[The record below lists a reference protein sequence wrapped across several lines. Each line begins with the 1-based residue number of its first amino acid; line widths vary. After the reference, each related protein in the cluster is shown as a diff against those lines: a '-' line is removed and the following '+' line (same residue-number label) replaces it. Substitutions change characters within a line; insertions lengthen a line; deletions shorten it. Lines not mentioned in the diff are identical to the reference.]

1 MSDLRRSILIAASIV
16 ALAPTG
22 VPAALADNETGAL
35 DARMKAELSHLQ
47 SEQHHLEGQLAMAHE
62 ISKLQ
67 SHINQ
72 MRQELLQSLQSSS
85 GYPQP
90 VLSRAPN
97 TSLSTEAEPV
107 RQVYAQVQPPP
118 SYTRRR
124 FPARHTVPARSQEF
138 MANRTANEPLPPIN
152 TEAPLS
158 STGETEIRNVRV
170 ADDRAHIEQQIEKLR
185 AQLSTWV
192 GGGVGS
198 RARTGTTGLSK
209 LNETNVNAAASTT
222 LGNLGRL
229 TVSVSNVHLS
239 AGGQPDAADAHLV
252 GSAPIYPGYVPNVTD
267 RATGTGFSLLFARPD
282 LQMDIGSTPTGFLE
296 HGLTGGIAWAPGGGP
311 LSLQAD
317 RRPVVDSLLSYAGMY
332 DPRTG
337 SNWGGVFANTV
348 QIAAGAGQDPARY
361 GSLSYAVL
369 QGSHVAANHRWSV
382 DGGLRWSVAT
392 GIPNEQVHV
401 GLNMLFMSYAKNLSF
416 FTLGQGGYFSP
427 QTFYRPSATVDWE
440 GYMGEHAV
448 WKLSGRLGWQ
458 TFQQSSSPYF
468 PMDAALQ
475 SASDNQYYPTQNV
488 SSIAYAVTGQL
499 AYLFA
504 PQWLGTGWF
513 RMDNSRNYQD
523 AVVGVS
529 LQYYF
534 SPLSTPPA
542 PDSLI
547 KPWMTP
553 QS

>member
-1 MSDLRRSILIAASIV
+1 MPDLHRSILIAVSMV
-16 ALAPTG
+16 ALVPTCAPI
-22 VPAALADNETGAL
+22 AMADNASGTL

-47 SEQHHLEGQLAMAHE
+47 TEQHHLEGQLAMAHE
-62 ISKLQ
+62 IAKLQ

-72 MRQELLQSLQSSS
+72 MRQELLQSLQHSNGYSRPVSS
-85 GYPQP
+85 
-90 VLSRAPN
+90 RTPN
-97 TSLSTEAEPV
+97 TSQSRITEPAP
-107 RQVYAQVQPPP
+107 QVYTQIQPQPE
-118 SYTRRR
+118 
-124 FPARHTVPARSQEF
+124 A
-138 MANRTANEPLPPIN
+138 MANRTTAETLPPISAV
-152 TEAPLS
+152 APRSS
-158 STGETEIRNVRV
+158 STGKTAIQSGQV
-170 ADDRAHIEQQIEKLR
+170 ADERAHIEQQIEKLR

-192 GGGVGS
+192 GAGVGY

-239 AGGQPDAADAHLV
+239 AGGQPAAADAQLV
-252 GSAPIYPGYVPNVTD
+252 GSAPAFGFVPIVTD
-267 RATGTGFSLLFARPD
+267 RASGTGFSLSFARPD

-296 HGLTGGIAWAPGGGP
+296 HGLTGGISWQPDGGP
-311 LSLQAD
+311 FSFQAS

-332 DPRTG
+332 DPYTG
-337 SNWGGVFANTV
+337 SKWGGVFANNF
-348 QIAAGAGQDPARY
+348 QIAVGAGHDPVRY

-369 QGSHVAANHRWSV
+369 NGSHVATNSRWSV
-382 DGGLRWSVAT
+382 DGGLRWPVAT

-401 GLNMLFMSYAKNLSF
+401 GLNMLFMRYAKNLSF

-427 QTFYRPSATVDWE
+427 QTFYRPSATVDWA
-440 GYMGEHAV
+440 GYMGTRAV

-458 TFQQSSSPYF
+458 VFQQSSSPYF
-468 PMDAALQ
+468 PIDPALQ
-475 SASDNQYYPTQNV
+475 AQASTINHQYPYYPAQNV
-488 SSIAYAVTGQL
+488 SSLAYAVTGQM

-513 RMDNSRNYQD
+513 RVDNSRNYQD
-523 AVVGVS
+523 IVAGLS

-534 SPLSTPPA
+534 NPLSTPPD

-553 QS
+553 Q

>member
-1 MSDLRRSILIAASIV
+1 MPDLRRSILIAVSMV

-22 VPAALADNETGAL
+22 APAAMADNASGAL
-35 DARMKAELSHLQ
+35 DVRMKAELSRLQ

-62 ISKLQ
+62 IAKLQ
-67 SHINQ
+67 FNINQ
-72 MRQELLQSLQSSS
+72 MRQELLQSLQHSNGYSRHLSSRTPNPS
-85 GYPQP
+85 
-90 VLSRAPN
+90 LSR
-97 TSLSTEAEPV
+97 TTEPV
-107 RQVYAQVQPPP
+107 PPVYAQVQPQPE
-118 SYTRRR
+118 
-124 FPARHTVPARSQEF
+124 A
-138 MANRTANEPLPPIN
+138 MANRTTNEPLPPIN
-152 TEAPLS
+152 AEAPRS
-158 STGETEIRNVRV
+158 SSGETEIQSGHV
-170 ADDRAHIEQQIEKLR
+170 ADARAHIEQQIEKLR

-296 HGLTGGIAWAPGGGP
+296 HGLTGGIAWQPGGGP

-348 QIAAGAGQDPARY
+348 QIAAGAGRDPARY

-382 DGGLRWSVAT
+382 DGGLRWPVAT
-392 GIPNEQVHV
+392 GIPDEQVHV

-440 GYMGEHAV
+440 GYMGAHAV

-468 PMDAALQ
+468 PMDPALQ
-475 SASDNQYYPTQNV
+475 AQANAIKNQYPYYPAQNV

-504 PQWLGTGWF
+504 PQWLGTGWL

-523 AVVGVS
+523 AVAGVS

>member
-1 MSDLRRSILIAASIV
+1 M
-16 ALAPTG
+16 
-22 VPAALADNETGAL
+22 
-35 DARMKAELSHLQ
+35 
-47 SEQHHLEGQLAMAHE
+47 
-62 ISKLQ
+62 
-67 SHINQ
+67 
-72 MRQELLQSLQSSS
+72 
-85 GYPQP
+85 
-90 VLSRAPN
+90 
-97 TSLSTEAEPV
+97 
-107 RQVYAQVQPPP
+107 
-118 SYTRRR
+118 
-124 FPARHTVPARSQEF
+124 
-138 MANRTANEPLPPIN
+138 
-152 TEAPLS
+152 
-158 STGETEIRNVRV
+158 
-170 ADDRAHIEQQIEKLR
+170 
-185 AQLSTWV
+185 
-192 GGGVGS
+192 GS

-296 HGLTGGIAWAPGGGP
+296 HGLTGGIAWQPGGGP

-348 QIAAGAGQDPARY
+348 QIAAGAGRDPARY

-382 DGGLRWSVAT
+382 DGGLRWPVAT
-392 GIPNEQVHV
+392 GIPDEQVHV

-440 GYMGEHAV
+440 GYMGAHAV

-468 PMDAALQ
+468 PMDPALQ
-475 SASDNQYYPTQNV
+475 AQANAIKNQYPYYPAQNV

-504 PQWLGTGWF
+504 PQWLGTGWL

-523 AVVGVS
+523 AVAGVS

>member
-1 MSDLRRSILIAASIV
+1 MPDLRRSILIAVSMV
-16 ALAPTG
+16 ALAPAG
-22 VPAALADNETGAL
+22 APAAMADNASGAL
-35 DARMKAELSHLQ
+35 DVRMKAELSRLQ

-62 ISKLQ
+62 IAKLQ

-72 MRQELLQSLQSSS
+72 MRQELLQSLQHSNGYSRHLSSRTPNPS
-85 GYPQP
+85 
-90 VLSRAPN
+90 LSR
-97 TSLSTEAEPV
+97 TTEPV
-107 RQVYAQVQPPP
+107 PPVYAQVQPQPE
-118 SYTRRR
+118 
-124 FPARHTVPARSQEF
+124 A
-138 MANRTANEPLPPIN
+138 MANRTTNEPLSPIN
-152 TEAPLS
+152 AEAPRS
-158 STGETEIRNVRV
+158 SSGETEIQSGHV
-170 ADDRAHIEQQIEKLR
+170 ADARAHIEQQIEKLR

-198 RARTGTTGLSK
+198 RARTGTTGLSR

-229 TVSVSNVHLS
+229 TVSASNVHLS

-252 GSAPIYPGYVPNVTD
+252 GSAPAFGFVPNVTD

-296 HGLTGGIAWAPGGGP
+296 HGLTGGIAWQPGGGP

-332 DPRTG
+332 DPYTG

-382 DGGLRWSVAT
+382 DGGLRWPVAT
-392 GIPNEQVHV
+392 GIPDEQVHV
-401 GLNMLFMSYAKNLSF
+401 GINMLFMSYAKNLSF

-440 GYMGEHAV
+440 GYMGAHAV

-468 PMDAALQ
+468 PMDPALQ
-475 SASDNQYYPTQNV
+475 AQASAVNHQYPYYPAQNV

-504 PQWLGTGWF
+504 PQWLGTGWL

-523 AVVGVS
+523 TVAGVS

-553 QS
+553 Q

>member
-1 MSDLRRSILIAASIV
+1 MPDLRRYLLIAVSMV

-22 VPAALADNETGAL
+22 APAAMADNASGAL
-35 DARMKAELSHLQ
+35 DIRMKAELSRLQ
-47 SEQHHLEGQLAMAHE
+47 SEQHHLEEQLAMAHE
-62 ISKLQ
+62 IAKLQ
-67 SHINQ
+67 FHINQ
-72 MRQELLQSLQSSS
+72 MRRELLQSLQQSNSYSLPVSS
-85 GYPQP
+85 
-90 VLSRAPN
+90 RTPN
-97 TSLSTEAEPV
+97 TSLSRTTEPV
-107 RQVYAQVQPPP
+107 HQVYAQVQPQPT
-118 SYTRRR
+118 SSTL
-124 FPARHTVPARSQEF
+124 ARVPREAYSPNPQPEAL
-138 MANRTANEPLPPIN
+138 ANRTITNEPLPPIN
-152 TEAPLS
+152 AEAPGF
-158 STGETEIRNVRV
+158 STGERAIQSGHMADERV
-170 ADDRAHIEQQIEKLR
+170 HIEQQIEKLR

-209 LNETNVNAAASTT
+209 LNETDVNAAASTT

-239 AGGQPDAADAHLV
+239 TGGQPAVADAHLV
-252 GSAPIYPGYVPNVTD
+252 GSAPAFGFVPNVTD

-296 HGLTGGIAWAPGGGP
+296 HGLTGGIAWQPGGGAV
-311 LSLQAD
+311 SLQAD

-332 DPRTG
+332 DPYTG
-337 SNWGGVFANTV
+337 SNWGGVFANTL
-348 QIAAGAGQDPARY
+348 QIAAGSGQDPARY

-369 QGSHVAANHRWSV
+369 QGSHVAANHRLSV
-382 DGGLRWSVAT
+382 DGGLRWPVAT
-392 GIPNEQVHV
+392 GIPDEQVHV

-440 GYMGEHAV
+440 GHIGEHAV
-448 WKLSGRLGWQ
+448 WKISGRLGWQ

-468 PMDAALQ
+468 PMDPALQ
-475 SASDNQYYPTQNV
+475 SASDNQYYPAQNV

-523 AVVGVS
+523 AVAGVS

-534 SPLSTPPA
+534 SPLSTPPS

-553 QS
+553 Q

>member
-1 MSDLRRSILIAASIV
+1 MPDLHRSILIAVSMV
-16 ALAPTG
+16 ALVPTG
-22 VPAALADNETGAL
+22 APVAMADNASGTL

-62 ISKLQ
+62 IAKLQ

-72 MRQELLQSLQSSS
+72 MRQELLQSLQHSNGYSRPVSS
-85 GYPQP
+85 
-90 VLSRAPN
+90 RTPN
-97 TSLSTEAEPV
+97 TSQSRITEPAP
-107 RQVYAQVQPPP
+107 QVYAQIQPQPE
-118 SYTRRR
+118 
-124 FPARHTVPARSQEF
+124 A
-138 MANRTANEPLPPIN
+138 MANRTTAETLPPISAV
-152 TEAPLS
+152 APRSS
-158 STGETEIRNVRV
+158 STGKTAIQSGQV
-170 ADDRAHIEQQIEKLR
+170 ADERAHIEQQIEKLR

-192 GGGVGS
+192 GAGVGY

-209 LNETNVNAAASTT
+209 LNETNVNAAASST

-239 AGGQPDAADAHLV
+239 AGGQPTAADAQLV
-252 GSAPIYPGYVPNVTD
+252 GSAPAFGFVPIVTD
-267 RATGTGFSLLFARPD
+267 RASGTGFSLSFARPD

-296 HGLTGGIAWAPGGGP
+296 HGLTGGISWQPNGGP
-311 LSLQAD
+311 FSFQAS

-332 DPRTG
+332 DPYTG
-337 SNWGGVFANTV
+337 SNWGGVFANTL
-348 QIAAGAGQDPARY
+348 QIAAGAGHDPARY

-382 DGGLRWSVAT
+382 DGGLRWPVAT
-392 GIPNEQVHV
+392 GIPDEQVHV

-427 QTFYRPSATVDWE
+427 QTFYRPSVTADWA
-440 GYMGEHAV
+440 GYMGAHAV

-458 TFQQSSSPYF
+458 TFRQSSSPYF
-468 PMDAALQ
+468 PVDPALQ
-475 SASDNQYYPTQNV
+475 AQAQANATKNQYPYYPAQNV

-513 RMDNSRNYQD
+513 HMDNSRNYQD
-523 AVVGVS
+523 TVAGVS

-534 SPLSTPPA
+534 SPLSTPPD
-542 PDSLI
+542 PDNLI

-553 QS
+553 Q

>member
-16 ALAPTG
+16 ALTPNG
-22 VPAALADNETGAL
+22 VPAAMADNETGAL

-72 MRQELLQSLQSSS
+72 MRQELLQSLQRST

-90 VLSRAPN
+90 VSSQIPN
-97 TSLSTEAEPV
+97 TSTSTESEPPP
-107 RQVYAQVQPPP
+107 QVYPQAQSLPSLTPAQVPSEAYNPSPQPE
-118 SYTRRR
+118 TITNR
-124 FPARHTVPARSQEF
+124 A
-138 MANRTANEPLPPIN
+138 ANKPLPPIN
-152 TEAPLS
+152 AGPQPPS
-158 STGETEIRNVRV
+158 AGETGIRSVRV
-170 ADDRAHIEQQIEKLR
+170 ADERAHIEQQIKKLR

-192 GGGVGS
+192 GGGGGY

-209 LNETNVNAAASTT
+209 LSDAEVNAAASTS

-229 TVSVSNVHLS
+229 TVSASNVHLS
-239 AGGQPDAADAHLV
+239 SGGQPGAADAHLV
-252 GSAPIYPGYVPNVTD
+252 GSAPIYPGAVPYVTD
-267 RATGTGFSLLFARPD
+267 RATGTGFSVLFARPD

-296 HGLTGGIAWAPGGGP
+296 HGLTGGIAWQPDGGP
-311 LSLQAD
+311 FSLQAD
-317 RRPVVDSLLSYAGMY
+317 RRPVLDSLLSYAGMY
-332 DPRTG
+332 DPYTG
-337 SNWGGVFANTV
+337 GSWGGVFANTL

-369 QGSHVAANHRWSV
+369 QGAHVADNHRWSV
-382 DGGLRWSVAT
+382 DGGLRWPVAT
-392 GIPNEQVHV
+392 GIPDEQVHV
-401 GLNMLFMSYAKNLSF
+401 GLNMLFMSYGKNLSF

-440 GYMGEHAV
+440 GYIGEHAV

-468 PMDAALQ
+468 PMDPTLQ
-475 SASDNQYYPTQNV
+475 SASGNQYYPAQNV

-523 AVVGVS
+523 AVAGVS

-534 SPLSTPPA
+534 SPLSTPPS

-553 QS
+553 Q